1 VSHEYTVTNLKVA
14 GGGEQTVQNPAEI
27 IDLFDQE
34 FFGEPTAVKKPK
46 VVKSKNTNNP
56 RKISS
61 QSQIIDPEDFI
72 DKRPRFDSNIEDD
85 IEVNIMTLKPKR
97 PLLAINTSILRQNS
111 T

>member
-14 GGGEQTVQNPAEI
+14 GGGEQSVQNPAEI

-34 FFGEPTAVKKPK
+34 FFGEPVVIKQPK
-46 VVKSKNTNNP
+46 VVKSKNSNNP

-61 QSQIIDPEDFI
+61 QSQIIEPEDI
-72 DKRPRFDSNIEDD
+72 ISMRPRFDSNIEDD
-85 IEVNIMTLKPKR
+85 IEVNIKTLKPKR
-97 PLLAINTSILRQNS
+97 PLLAINTGILRQNS